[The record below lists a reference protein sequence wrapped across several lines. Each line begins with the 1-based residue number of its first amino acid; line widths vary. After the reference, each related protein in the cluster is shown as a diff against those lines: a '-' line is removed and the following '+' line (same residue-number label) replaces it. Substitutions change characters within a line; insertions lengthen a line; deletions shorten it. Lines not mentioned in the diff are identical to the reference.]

1 MTHVKFFRRGGFYYG
16 FEETGHTGFGESGDD
31 ILCSALSAMTMLII
45 NTIEISYAQEVDY
58 EVDEGAT
65 RISVKCMAALPDY
78 SADEKAQ
85 VANPHPSPSVKTAI
99 VSRLSLRISFVL
111 SRKQLHR

>member
-1 MTHVKFFRRGGFYYG
+1 MTHIKFFRRGGFYYG

-45 NTIEISYAQEVDY
+45 NTIVISYAQEVDY

-65 RISVKCMAALPDY
+65 RISVKCMATLPDY

-85 VANPHPSPSVKTAI
+85 YAI
-99 VSRLSLRISFVL
+99 SGLFQGYFF
-111 SRKQLHR
+111 QLNDLVEEYYDFLEVEEVDD